1 MPASTRA
8 RNTTLLSTAAS
19 TLLAVTLQLAVVQ
32 ADLPTTTIFTHGEI
46 TNCTCIRIPSMV
58 LSNDDTL
65 IAFAMCRQETG
76 DNCQPFHPAK
86 PPAGVG
92 RSLIYKRSTDG
103 ELNAWAQWHYAV
115 SSSQFLLPW
124 QHAQHPHAQCAQASS
139 RKQAATVRGCVGG
152 SSWGALTKVPGS
164 DGDPNGGPRA
174 VQYSIAIAESA
185 APPSSPY

>member
-1 MPASTRA
+1 MIITMVDACLDA
-8 RNTTLLSTAAS
+8 RPQHEYTTLLSTAS

-32 ADLPTTTIFTHGEI
+32 ADLPTTTIFTHGKI
-46 TNCTCIRIPSMV
+46 TNCTCIRIPSTV

-103 ELNAWAQWHYAV
+103 ELNSWAQWHYAV

-124 QHAQHPHAQCAQASS
+124 QHAQHPHAQCAGEQP
-139 RKQAATVRGCVGG
+139 KTGCYPCCYRGCVGG
-152 SSWGALTKVPGS
+152 NS
-164 DGDPNGGPRA
+164 
-174 VQYSIAIAESA
+174 
-185 APPSSPY
+185 